1 MNPSRMDRR
10 VVLLKYAPTRD
21 AIGGVIE
28 AWTESDTV
36 FAEKQDQTG
45 REFLAAGQINAA
57 MTTRFWLRWRPDVTP
72 ADRLRLLG
80 GRGAI
85 DQEYD
90 IQAVREVGRRD
101 GLEITAVGRV

>member
-10 VVLLKYAPTRD
+10 VVLLKYAPTTD
-21 AIGGVIE
+21 AVGGVVE
-28 AWTESDTV
+28 AWTEGDTLA
-36 FAEKQDQTG
+36 AEKQDQTG
-45 REFLAAGQINAA
+45 REFMAAGQINAQ

-72 ADRLRLLG
+72 SDRLRLIG
-80 GRGAI
+80 EGGAI
-85 DQEYD
+85 DQEFD